1 MSESTISIIA
11 SFDNIESA
19 ELIYNLI
26 SEGEKTISD
35 ASESGE
41 GIFIHNFLED
51 IGKTMGIKFESWWI
65 PIKIIT
71 YGSTLE
77 MRLIGS
83 PSGTKEQDIVAWLK
97 LSGAKD
103 VSFELLVH
111 SGEYR
116 KSN

>member
-1 MSESTISIIA
+1 MSESTISITA
-11 SFDNIESA
+11 SFDTIESA

-26 SEGEKTISD
+26 SEGEKIISE

-41 GIFIHNFLED
+41 GVFIHNYLKE

-65 PIKIIT
+65 PIKIMT

-83 PSGTKEQDIVAWLK
+83 PSGTKEQDIVTWLK

-103 VSFELLVH
+103 VSSELLAH
-111 SGEYR
+111 GGEYR
-116 KSN
+116 ESN